1 MIQVRPSEPGL
12 ALPNDQDASGRTFGA
27 EELARLTA
35 VIESGTLTST
45 KGAQVPELESRFA
58 ALLGVADAVACSSG
72 TAAIHAAIAAIDPE
86 PGDEIVTTP
95 ITDMGALSPI
105 LYQGAIPV
113 FADVDARTGNVTAST
128 VKEALSDRTVA
139 IVATHLFGNPC
150 DVDAIRALADERG
163 IPVVEDCAQAFLAR
177 RAGRLVG
184 TLGAIGCFSSQQGK
198 HMSTGEGGLVVTS
211 DPAYTR
217 RIRMFVNKAWP
228 YGEEHPDH
236 EFLALNSR
244 MTELQGAVA
253 NAQLDRLEAGI
264 AQRMAMADQ
273 LTRALE
279 GVPGIT
285 TPVVRADDVATYWKY
300 ALLVDPAV
308 IPGGPQALA
317 AELRVGGVASAPR
330 YIQKP
335 AFECRV
341 FTEQRTFGSSR
352 WPFSV
357 ARPEALEHPSE
368 RCTGTRAFLDNVL
381 VLPWNERYEA
391 RHVELLADA
400 IRASVLE
407 LMERE
412 R

>member
-27 EELARLTA
+27 EELARLA
-35 VIESGTLTST
+35 SVIESGTLTST
-45 KGAQVPELESRFA
+45 KGTQVPELESRFA
-58 ALLGVADAVACSSG
+58 AMLGITDAVACSSG

-113 FADVDARTGNVTAST
+113 FADVDAQTGNVTAST
-128 VKEALSDRTVA
+128 VADALSDRTVA

-150 DVDAIRALADERG
+150 EIEAIRALADERG
-163 IPVVEDCAQAFLAR
+163 IPVVEDCAQAFLTR

-184 TLGAIGCFSSQQGK
+184 TIGAIGCFSSQQGK
-198 HMSTGEGGLVVTS
+198 HMSTGEGGLVVTP
-211 DPAYTR
+211 DPAYAR
-217 RIRMFVNKAWP
+217 RVRMFVNKAWP
-228 YGEEHPDH
+228 YGEENPDH

-264 AQRMAMADQ
+264 SQRMAMADQ
-273 LTRALE
+273 LTRALD
-279 GVPGIT
+279 GVPGVT

-300 ALLVDPAV
+300 ALLVDGAV
-308 IPGGPQALA
+308 IPGGPPALA

-357 ARPEALEHPSE
+357 ARPEALEHPPE
-368 RCTGTRAFLDNVL
+368 RYRGTRAFLDNVL

-400 IRASVLE
+400 VRASVLE
-407 LMERE
+407 LMEKA
-412 R
+412 

>member
-1 MIQVRPSEPGL
+1 V
-12 ALPNDQDASGRTFGA
+12 
-27 EELARLTA
+27 
-35 VIESGTLTST
+35 
-45 KGAQVPELESRFA
+45 
-58 ALLGVADAVACSSG
+58 
-72 TAAIHAAIAAIDPE
+72 
-86 PGDEIVTTP
+86 
-95 ITDMGALSPI
+95 
-105 LYQGAIPV
+105 
-113 FADVDARTGNVTAST
+113 
-128 VKEALSDRTVA
+128 
-139 IVATHLFGNPC
+139 
-150 DVDAIRALADERG
+150 
-163 IPVVEDCAQAFLAR
+163 
-177 RAGRLVG
+177 
-184 TLGAIGCFSSQQGK
+184 
-198 HMSTGEGGLVVTS
+198 
-211 DPAYTR
+211 
-217 RIRMFVNKAWP
+217 
-228 YGEEHPDH
+228 
-236 EFLALNSR
+236 
-244 MTELQGAVA
+244 
-253 NAQLDRLEAGI
+253 
-264 AQRMAMADQ
+264 AMADQ
-273 LTRALE
+273 LTRSLD

-300 ALLVDPAV
+300 ALLVDAAV

-357 ARPEALEHPSE
+357 ARPEALAHPSE

-391 RHVELLADA
+391 HHVELLADA